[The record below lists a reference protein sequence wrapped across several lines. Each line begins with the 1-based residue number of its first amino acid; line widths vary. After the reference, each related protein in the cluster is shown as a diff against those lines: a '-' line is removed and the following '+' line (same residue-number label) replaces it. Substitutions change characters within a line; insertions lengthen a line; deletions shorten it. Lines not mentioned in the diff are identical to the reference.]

1 MHEESEAV
9 IKTMSTLSS
18 LGIPAL
24 PVHDSIIVPRSAA
37 ELATNVLVE
46 TLEGKFGVAF
56 KVSVSRPRR
65 R

>member
-9 IKTMSTLSS
+9 IETMSTLSS

-24 PVHDSIIVPRSAA
+24 PVHDSIIVPKSAA
-37 ELATNVLVE
+37 ELATNALVE

-56 KVSVSRPRR
+56 KVSISRPRR
-65 R
+65 G

>member
-9 IKTMSTLSS
+9 IKTMSILSS
-18 LGIPAL
+18 LGMPAL
-24 PVHDSIIVPRSAA
+24 LVHDSIILPRSAV

>member
-37 ELATNVLVE
+37 ELATNVLVG
-46 TLEGKFGVAF
+46 TLEGKFGVPF
-56 KVSVSRPRR
+56 KVSISRPSRR
-65 R
+65 

>member
-46 TLEGKFGVAF
+46 TLLIGNL
-56 KVSVSRPRR
+56 
-65 R
+65 